1 MYFILGADEMDSL
14 VRVLAAK
21 ADNLSLVPRTH
32 RDLPELALYPL
43 CPPNH
48 KPAPIKCFLF

>member
-1 MYFILGADEMDSL
+1 MYFTLGADEMDSL